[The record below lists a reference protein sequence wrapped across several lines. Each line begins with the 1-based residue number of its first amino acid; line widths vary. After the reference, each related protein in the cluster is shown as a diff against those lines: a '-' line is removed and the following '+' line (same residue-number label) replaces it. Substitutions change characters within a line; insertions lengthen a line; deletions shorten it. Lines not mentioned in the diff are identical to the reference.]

1 LIGRVLELRP
11 LRRPRMRPV
20 LRARRLGEVLVAQGA
35 LTAGQ
40 LRELLD
46 LQATR
51 DAGWL
56 RLGDLAVAEGVITP
70 EQLQAGLFP
79 SGLPVPRQ
87 PVRET
92 QPA

>member
-1 LIGRVLELRP
+1 MPIFL
-11 LRRPRMRPV
+11 
-20 LRARRLGEVLVAQGA
+20 AAASTQGA
-35 LTAGQ
+35 LSAGQ

-56 RLGDLAVAEGVITP
+56 RLGDLAVAEGVITTD
-70 EQLQAGLFP
+70 QLHGGLFP
-79 SGLPVPRQ
+79 SGR
-87 PVRET
+87 VRELEP